1 MHLQYKLN
9 KPLNDVFMCLSVAD
23 NFVKVHPIIYAMKP
37 LPNGD
42 YLAHEKLKIAFLNI
56 DFTYPCTIE
65 SNKNDK
71 TIAMKAVVKK
81 MVHIKIEFKLSTQND
96 KTLVNEFISKGYFSN
111 IGVYLCGQ
119 IRNRPTFFL
128 HCTEQPTQVIHFIIF
143 VAPISF

>member
-1 MHLQYKLN
+1 LHLQFKLN
-9 KPLNDVFMCLSVAD
+9 KPIERVFDSLSNAD

-42 YLAHEKLKIAFLNI
+42 YLVHEKLKIAFINV

-81 MVHIKIEFKLSTQND
+81 WYTLKSNLSFQRRMIKL
-96 KTLVNEFISKGYFSN
+96 L
-111 IGVYLCGQ
+111 
-119 IRNRPTFFL
+119 
-128 HCTEQPTQVIHFIIF
+128 
-143 VAPISF
+143 